1 MLNDLLAIRRIKDGD
16 IKVFESIFR
25 RYYSPLLY
33 FSMGITGSSAASEE
47 VIQDLFYVLWRDKER
62 LNITTSLKSYLYTSV
77 KNRSIQYCEHERV
90 VERYK
95 NYKSTD
101 HVQESPAADDS
112 IEYKEVEKILQRA
125 ISNMPDRMAKIFK
138 MHRFDS
144 KKYSEIAELLSV
156 SVKTVEA
163 EMTKA
168 IKRLKR
174 ELETYLSIS

>member
-144 KKYSEIAELLSV
+144 KNIPKLQSFYLF
-156 SVKTVEA
+156 
-163 EMTKA
+163 
-168 IKRLKR
+168 RLKLLKQR
-174 ELETYLSIS
+174 CQRL